1 MSLQVLLVRE
11 GLHLSA
17 ADPISLETLQ
27 GIGQHETVVATIRRA
42 RNIRH
47 HRKLFALLQAI
58 YPHQTQ
64 FATIEDLLNTLK
76 VATGLFDTGKTIDG
90 IPFMMP
96 RSISF
101 ASMTQASFEQF
112 YERVVDIITTKI
124 VPGIGRDDLARE
136 VDIILGH
143 R

>member
-1 MSLQVLLVRE
+1 MHILLVRE
-11 GLHLSA
+11 GNHLRA
-17 ADPISLETLQ
+17 ADPLSLDVLQ

-42 RNIRH
+42 RNPRH
-47 HRKLFALLQAI
+47 HKKLFALLQAI

>member
-1 MSLQVLLVRE
+1 MDVLLIRE
-11 GLHLSA
+11 GNHLCA
-17 ADPISLETLQ
+17 ADPISFDTLQ
-27 GIGQHETVVATIRRA
+27 GIGQRETVVAAIRRA
-42 RNIRH
+42 RNPRH
-47 HRKLFALLQAI
+47 HRKLFALLNVI
-58 YPHQTQ
+58 FPHQTQ

-101 ASMTQASFEQF
+101 ASMTQTSFEQF
-112 YERVVDIITTKI
+112 YERVVDVITTKI
-124 VPGIGRDDLARE
+124 VPGIGRDDLARQ
-136 VDIILGH
+136 VDDILGH